1 MFGKKTEEIT
11 TSPLPVKE
19 EVIKEFDS
27 VTGEKEMDF
36 SEAIKEVI
44 SGKKIFRLEWLDRA
58 YYGYLNGDVLSLHKP
73 DGANYKW
80 IISQGDL
87 EGTDWIIIN

>member
-19 EVIKEFDS
+19 EATKES
-27 VTGEKEMDF
+27 NVVEEKEMDF
-36 SEAIKEVI
+36 SEAIREVI
-44 SGKKIFRLEWLDRA
+44 RGKKIFRLEWLDRG

-73 DGANYKW
+73 DGENYKW